1 MTFMGKAKRV
11 GTVSNQSLLRRLE
24 PRIVFDGAA
33 LATGLDATPDQAGSV
48 EDQNASA
55 GLPVAQTED
64 NAAVDFS
71 PEASTAAEI
80 VIVDGRIKDADL
92 LIAGLSP
99 NAQVF
104 TLDPAAGGIA
114 QISEILS
121 QQGGLSAIHIFSHGD
136 AGKLFLG
143 NGELTAANLGDN
155 ANAVSGWGEAL
166 SSNGDLLLWGC
177 DVAATSEG
185 AQFVSELSVLTGA
198 DVAASVDTTGASA
211 QGGDWVLE
219 SQTGSIE
226 SDSPFGWSSLMAYA
240 HVLNTAPDI
249 TPSAAQTVA
258 EDTGLT
264 FSTGTG
270 TQITIADVDNNNL
283 SMTLSVSNGT
293 LTLGGTANLTNLL
306 GNGTNSVT
314 FQGLAAD
321 VTTALNGL
329 IYQGTA
335 NFNGTDSLS
344 VQANDGTAT
353 SNSAIGITVTAVED
367 GPQLVANS
375 MTVAEGN
382 TPSAVTLQTSDLQV
396 TDAESGAADLT
407 YSLVSLPSDGTLRV
421 NGAAATLTTTFTQ
434 ADIASGNVTYTHNGA
449 ENATDSLTFDVT
461 DGAAQKLGTT
471 TFTIN
476 VNAVNDA
483 LVEVAVVDGAVIES
497 QALVIGESL
506 LDHSDVDTAD
516 TSLVYTITAG
526 SVLGEGTLTVN
537 GATVGV
543 GGTFTQ
549 AQINANQVVYTHT
562 GGEPATAQNLSFSVT
577 DGTTTNT
584 GTVNIA
590 VTPLNDTPTP
600 SVNGLTLTEGTSSS
614 FAAINVNVVDPD
626 SSDEQIIYK
635 IESLPTNGTLTLG
648 GNPVVIGTT
657 FSQAQLSTL
666 SYAHNGSETTS
677 DTFNFTARD
686 GAGGVVA
693 STAVPITVTPINDQ
707 VSANGSA
714 TIFEGQSGSVTL
726 NISDNDDTAANI
738 TVRVDSLPANGTLFL
753 NGVAIGSAPFSFA
766 ATQAGLLTYTHD
778 GSDGVGGNPADTSFD
793 ITVTD
798 SGGGT
803 ATPSSV
809 TKTIAIDIQAVDDDP
824 TLPTNVTATVAEGN
838 TLTVSNT
845 QLSATDVD
853 SPDSTLTYQVESLPT
868 SGVLL
873 LDGVHIGVGATFTQ
887 ADIDSGKLQ
896 YTNQSQSAGT
906 DSFNFTLRDGQ
917 INIITGLQGAL
928 RQTPGGALDT
938 QTFNINITEVNDA
951 PVLTANTNQAL
962 TQGDTVTVTTASLNA
977 SDVDSTDTET
987 IFTVTTI
994 PSNGEI
1000 KLNGVAL
1007 TNGQTFTL
1015 DDVKNNRVTYTHT
1028 TAQPTGTDTFQFQLT
1043 DSTGLPGS
1051 PATNTHSFIVTP
1063 APPVPDNTGSGSNPT
1078 IGTNSAITVD
1088 EHGTGSLTGSL
1099 AASDDQAASDLIY
1112 RITTDAQFGQVL
1124 LNGAPLGVG
1133 SLFTQADIDAGLVT
1147 FKSDGSN
1154 DPAATQTDSDSI
1166 TLTLID
1172 GDGGEVTGIVV
1183 NFNISP
1189 INDAPVVS
1197 GPNSLVTSEDVS
1209 INVTGVSV
1217 TDVDEDATANAE
1229 LKMTLSATAGTLS
1242 LSTIAGL
1249 TFTTGD
1255 GSSDA
1260 SMVFTGTLSAINTAL
1275 GTLSYL
1281 PNSNV
1286 GGTDTITIVANDQGN
1301 TGTDP
1306 GTSGDATSE
1315 EGTKT
1320 VNVTVRAINDAP
1332 TIGVNNTLSTV
1343 SEGSTG
1349 TITSALLAAA
1359 DVDNGT
1365 TEQFF
1370 VVTSLPADGT
1380 LLLNGTA
1387 LTKGGFFTQ
1396 DDVNNNRVTYQHDGT
1411 ENFRDTF
1418 NFTLTDGSTSAV
1430 TGTFNIEITPIND
1443 TPTVPTNTGM
1453 VLTEAQTKVIT
1464 AAMLAVGD
1472 PDGSAEIS
1480 LAEDN
1485 ETFTI
1490 TTAPGTGT
1498 ILLDGATYAGE
1509 ALTNA
1514 IIAAG
1519 RLSYQ
1524 HDGSETFT
1532 DSMVITVNDNSATA
1546 GASHTTTATFNFVIA
1561 PLNDD
1566 PVVGN
1571 NVALVVDE
1579 AGSGTIGSTQLGSA
1593 TTATVDPDNNERQV
1607 QYRVTSGVSTGQL
1620 FLSGKAISDGSS
1632 FTLEDIQQNRLTYT
1646 HDGGEVYTDAF
1657 NFRIED
1663 GGGGF
1668 VDGTYNITIN
1678 AINDTPVL
1686 TVPGA
1691 QSVDEDTNL
1700 AITGVSVADDDAH
1713 QGTNQV
1719 TATLSVTSGTI
1730 TLATVSGLTFNNGAN
1745 GDPSMTIQGTLSE
1758 VNAAIATLNYKGNA
1772 NFNGSDTL
1780 NVNFNDLGNFGT
1792 DPGNSGD
1799 GTNEQADATIAITVG
1814 PINDAPT
1821 VTTPAGQ
1828 NVTEDQTLTLSGGT
1842 AITIGDVDAD
1852 DTAGDTLTVTV
1863 NATSGTLTL
1872 GTTSGLTGVSG
1883 DTSKSI
1889 TFTGTRAEV
1898 NAALNGLVYDSD
1910 LNFSGTDTIN
1920 VSVNDNGNT
1929 GSGGAKTGTGSLT
1942 VTVDA
1947 LNDTPAVTVPANQTA
1962 PEDAQ
1967 FVFNSTNNTLIQ
1979 IADVDAGTGLID
1991 VTVALS
1997 GATPGTVTL
2006 SQTSGL
2012 AFQSGTTNGSATITV
2027 RGTLANI
2034 NAALDGAF
2042 YQGPTNTNGFTTTMT
2057 VSVDDRGNTGTDPG
2071 LTGTGSNEIDSA
2083 TFDITVSAI
2092 NDAPTVTTPAAQTAT
2107 EDDATGV
2114 TFGNIGFADVDADAS
2129 SDTMTVT
2136 LSVANGTVTL
2146 SAAAVTSIGS
2156 GNVTNNGTG
2165 TVTVTGTLDA
2175 LNTAINTANTVTYV
2189 ANANFAGSDPL
2200 TISVS
2205 DGGSTGADPST
2216 AGLPATGT
2224 ATTEVGTGTVAITV
2238 NAVNDAPTI
2247 AVPAAQ
2253 TVNEDTNLVLAGGT
2267 AISIADIDSATS
2279 DVTATLTVTSGTLT
2293 ANGST
2298 GPLTSITG
2306 QGTNTLTLV
2315 GTASEIN
2322 TAIASLTYLGTANA
2336 NGSDTLNINVN
2347 DGGNTG
2353 VDPSTVG
2360 QTATGDANNEQANAS
2375 VGLTITAINDT
2386 PTVTTPTQQTAA
2398 TAAGVTFNTTN
2409 NNKISVGDVDIA
2421 GAFVNETVRTTVS
2434 VTTGTLTLGST
2445 TGIAFITGANNS
2457 GSMVI
2462 EGTLAAINTALDGL
2476 QFVPGGDA
2484 DTTATLTVTL
2494 NDKGNVG
2501 ADPGLTGDSSS
2512 EEGTGT
2518 VDIQISEIN
2527 DTPTITAPATV
2538 NGSEDTTIAFTGG
2551 NQVQVGD
2558 VDAFSSDLRVT
2569 LSVANGTLS
2578 LTPGTLA
2585 FSTGDGTSDTTMVFE
2600 GTLTEINT
2608 ALATL
2613 TYIGDTGYNVNQGT
2627 ETLNITVNDKGNTG
2641 TDPGTSGDATS
2652 EEATQAIGITIAA
2665 INDAPTLTV
2674 PGTQTVNEDTDVGIT
2689 GISFA
2694 DTDVGENPTGEMRVT
2709 LSASN
2714 GTLNLATVSGL
2725 SFISGSNDSSAMVI
2739 EGTLAEVNAAV
2750 ATLTYK
2756 GTANFNG
2763 NDTISVTVNDKGNTG
2778 TDPGNTGDAN
2788 SEEATATI
2796 GVTVNPINDTP
2807 TIATPAAQ
2815 TVNEDTNLTIAGVT
2829 FADID
2834 SAGDDVTATLSV
2846 TNGIL
2851 TINSS
2856 ITALTSATGSGT
2868 KDVTLVG
2875 TVAEINAAIAGM
2887 TYRGNLNFHGSDT
2900 LALSINDGGNN
2911 GADPGLTGTG
2921 ANEVASANVGITVSP
2936 VNDAPTVPTPVSATT
2951 TEDAQVTINL
2961 TTGAV
2966 DVDGGT
2972 GVGDATINSYTVQTL
2987 PSAAQGVLFLSDG
3000 TTQVVAGNTLTPA
3013 QAAGLIFKPTADFN
3027 GGPVNFTYIATD
3039 SDGASSAS
3047 ATGAITVTPV
3057 NDAPTVTIPA
3067 AVSVNE
3073 DTNLTVTGVT
3083 FGDIDSATGDVTAT
3097 LSVTNGILT
3106 ITSSTTA
3113 LTSATGSGTKDVTLV
3128 GTVAE
3133 INAAIAGMTYRGNL
3147 NFHGNDTLAMTIND
3161 GGNIGADPSTVGQ
3174 PATGGATDEVG
3185 SANLAITVNPV
3196 NDAPTISTSVNVT
3209 TPEDTQIGIDLTTN
3223 AADVDGGTGVGDA
3236 AISTYTVQTLPTAA
3250 QGVLFLADGTTPV
3263 VAGNTLTP
3271 AQAAGLVFKP
3281 TANFNGGPFNF
3292 TYVTTDTDGASSTT
3306 ATGAI
3311 TVTAVNDT
3319 PTITAPAAQTVDE
3332 DTNLTITGTSFADI
3346 DAGTTDVTATISVG
3360 DGILTLAGT
3369 IGAGLAV
3376 SNDGSATVTLV
3387 GTVAEINAAITSI
3400 TYRGDSN
3407 FHGADTL
3414 QLTINDQG
3422 NTGADPG
3429 LTGGAGN
3436 EQATASVGITVNQVN
3451 DPPTATPF
3459 TTTTPENTTVLV
3471 TLAATDPDG
3480 GTNTTTDAALNTITI
3495 TALPPASEG
3504 VLTFSD
3510 GTTPVVAGT
3519 PITPAQAAD
3528 LRFVPAL
3535 NFNGTVNV
3543 TFIATDTAG
3552 TNSASATGTVIV
3564 SSTNTAPSLATNT
3577 GFTVNEGQ
3585 PVTLANTAL
3594 SVTDPD
3600 NTAGQV
3606 TFTVNTVPANGQI
3619 LKNGSALG
3627 VGGTF
3632 TQDDIDNGRVTYQ
3645 HNGSETTNDTFDV
3658 TATDPG
3664 GLNTGGT
3671 ITVPVTVNPVNDAP
3685 TLVVPG
3691 AQTTAEDTSLA
3702 VTGITVADVDAGTS
3716 DMTVTVS
3723 APNGTLTTTANGSL
3737 TSVSGAGTGT
3747 LTLTGSATALN
3758 TALATLSYDPNLNF
3772 NGADTIT
3779 VLISDGGNTGADPS
3793 SIGVAGTGTT
3803 TDEQASSTIGVTVT
3817 AVNDIPVANTTPG
3830 TPDVVIEPG
3839 GTFTG
3844 VITDYFTDP
3853 DGGPYTFAIGTP
3865 PANGTLVITDP
3876 ATGQFEYTPA
3886 PGFEG
3891 TDTFG
3896 FTVDG
3901 AAIPFPTPVNVQVT
3915 ILVLN
3920 TNVAFIDPSVGQPA
3934 DIPGGGQDGGLGNDV
3949 PGVTFDP
3956 RQIQFGDGDLNLL
3969 NNNEYIRAVV
3979 EDRIDA
3985 LERQYGAASGGEVL
3999 GAALD
4004 VPLENRNNNANIG
4017 EVTLS
4022 GPAAGTGGF
4031 FGGGSS
4037 PQVLGL
4043 SNLPTEAGGP
4053 QPPAEDGQEE
4063 ESGNSEDQPPEN
4075 QEEEEENLQGAPE
4088 EPTGAADQEGD
4099 TPPPATGD
4107 QTGIEAPAA
4116 STQYASTEGLRFSE
4130 QIAAEA
4136 QRMEQQRVSL
4146 LGALNGLAMPEPTDL
4161 PRT

>member
-1 MTFMGKAKRV
+1 MGFMDKSKRV

-33 LATGLDATPDQAGSV
+33 LATGLDAAPAPDQTESV
-48 EDQNASA
+48 EAP
-55 GLPVAQTED
+55 GVPVAQTD
-64 NAAVDFS
+64 DAAAPDFS
-71 PEASTAAEI
+71 PEAVTPSEI
-80 VIVDGRIKDADL
+80 VFVDGRIKDADL

-99 NAQVF
+99 DAQVF
-104 TLDPAAGGIA
+104 TLDPAKDGLS
-114 QISEILS
+114 QISDILS

-143 NGELTAANLGDN
+143 SGELSAANLGDN
-155 ANAVSGWGEAL
+155 AEAVSGWGDAL
-166 SSNGDLLLWGC
+166 TSNGDLLLWGC

-185 AQFVSELSVLTGA
+185 ARFVSELSVLTGA
-198 DVAASVDTTGASA
+198 DVAASVDTTGAAA

-219 SQTGSIE
+219 TQTGSVE
-226 SDSPFGWSSLMAYA
+226 ADSPFGWSSLMAYA
-240 HVLNTAPDI
+240 HVLNTAPQV
-249 TPSAAQTVA
+249 TAGAAETVN
-258 EDTGLT
+258 EDTGLS
-264 FSTGTG
+264 FSNGG
-270 TQITIADVDNNNL
+270 GNQITIADVDNDNL
-283 SMTLSVSNGT
+283 SMTISVTNGT

-314 FQGLAAD
+314 FQGLATD

-329 IYQGTA
+329 TYQGSA
-335 NFNGTDSLS
+335 NFNGADSLS
-344 VQANDGTAT
+344 IQANDGTAT
-353 SNSAIGITVTAVED
+353 SNSAIGITVSAVED

-375 MTVAEGN
+375 MTVDEGN
-382 TPSAVTLQTSDLQV
+382 TPTAVTLQNSDLQV
-396 TDAESGAADLT
+396 TDAESAAANLT

-421 NGAAATLTTTFTQ
+421 NGATATLATTFTQ
-434 ADIASGNVTYTHNGA
+434 ADIAAGNVTYTHNGA
-449 ENATDSLTFDVT
+449 ENATDSLTFNVT
-461 DGAAQKLGTT
+461 DGAGQTLGNTA
-471 TFTIN
+471 FTIN
-476 VNAVNDA
+476 VNAVNDP
-483 LVEVAVVDGAVIES
+483 LEQVAVENGTVIEG

-506 LDHSDVDTAD
+506 LDHNDIDTAD
-516 TSLVYTITAG
+516 TSLVYTVTAG
-526 SVLGEGTLTVN
+526 SVLAEGSLTVN
-537 GATVGV
+537 GVVATVGS
-543 GGTFTQ
+543 TFTQ
-549 AQINANQVVYTHT
+549 AQINANQVVYTHA

-600 SVNGLTLTEGTSSS
+600 SVNGLTLVEGTTAA
-614 FAAINVNVVDPD
+614 FAAVNVTIVDPD
-626 SSDEQIIYK
+626 SSNEQIIYK

-657 FSQAQLSTL
+657 FSQAQLSSL

-693 STAVPITVTPINDQ
+693 ATAVPITITPVNDQ
-707 VSANGSA
+707 VTASGSA
-714 TIFEGQSGSVTL
+714 TVFEGESTSINL
-726 NISDNDDTAANI
+726 NISDNDDANGNI
-738 TVRVDSLPANGTLFL
+738 TINFLTVPANGTLMF
-753 NGVAIGSAPFSFA
+753 NGNPVSASPTAFILAS
-766 ATQAGLLTYTHD
+766 QIGLLTYVHN
-778 GSDGVGGNPADTSFD
+778 GSDGVGGDPADTSFD
-793 ITVTD
+793 IKVTD

-809 TKTIAIDIQAVDDDP
+809 TTTINIDVQPVNDDP
-824 TLPTNVTATVAEGN
+824 TLPTNVTATVAEGG
-838 TLTVSNT
+838 TLTVNNT

-868 SGVLL
+868 SGILL

-896 YTNQSQSAGT
+896 YVNQSQSAGT
-906 DSFNFTLRDGQ
+906 DNFTFTLRDGQ
-917 INIITGLQGAL
+917 INIVTALQGAL

-962 TQGDTVTVTTASLNA
+962 AQGDTVTVTTASLNA
-977 SDVDSTDTET
+977 SDVDSTDAQT
-987 IFTVTTI
+987 IFTVTTV
-994 PSNGEI
+994 PSNGEL
-1000 KLNGVAL
+1000 KLNGTAL

-1028 TAQPTGTDTFQFQLT
+1028 SAQPTGTDTFQFQLT
-1043 DSTGLPGS
+1043 DSTGLPAA

-1063 APPVPDNTGSGSNPT
+1063 APPIPDNTGSSSNPT
-1078 IGTNSAITVD
+1078 VGTNNAITID

-1099 AASDDQAASDLIY
+1099 ASSDIDQPAGSLIY

-1133 SLFTQADIDAGLVT
+1133 SLFTQADIDSGLVT

-1154 DPAATQTDSDSI
+1154 DPAATQASSDSI

-1172 GDGGEVTGIVV
+1172 GAGGEVTGIVV

-1189 INDAPVVS
+1189 INDAPVVA
-1197 GPNSLVTSEDVS
+1197 GPSSLVTSEDVS

-1229 LKMTLSATAGTLS
+1229 LKMTLNATAGTLS
-1242 LSTIAGL
+1242 LGTIAGL

-1255 GSSDA
+1255 GATDA
-1260 SMVFTGTLSAINTAL
+1260 SMVFTGTLGAINTAL
-1275 GTLSYL
+1275 ATLSYL
-1281 PNSNV
+1281 PNANV
-1286 GGTDTITIVANDQGN
+1286 GGGGTITIVANDQGN

-1306 GTSGDATSE
+1306 GNTGDGTSE

-1320 VNVTVRAINDAP
+1320 INVTIRAINDAP
-1332 TIGVNNTLSTV
+1332 TIGVNNTLTTI
-1343 SEGSTG
+1343 SEGATG
-1349 TITSALLAAA
+1349 TITSGLLAAA

-1370 VVTSLPADGT
+1370 VITTLPADGT

-1396 DDVNNNRVTYQHDGT
+1396 DDINNNRVTYQHNGS

-1430 TGTFNIEITPIND
+1430 TGTFNIEITPVND

-1485 ETFTI
+1485 ETFVI
-1490 TTAPGTGT
+1490 TTTPGAGT
-1498 ILLDGATYAGE
+1498 ILFNGVAYAGQ

-1514 IIAAG
+1514 DIAAN

-1566 PVVGN
+1566 PVIGN
-1571 NVALVVDE
+1571 NVPLVVDE
-1579 AGSGTIGSTQLGSA
+1579 AGSGTIGATQLGNA
-1593 TTATVDPDNNERQV
+1593 TTSTVDPDNNERQV

-1620 FLSGKAISDGSS
+1620 FLNGKAIGAGSS

-1646 HDGGEVYTDAF
+1646 HNGDEVFTDAF
-1657 NFRIED
+1657 NFRVED

-1668 VDGTYNITIN
+1668 VDGTYNITVN

-1686 TVPGA
+1686 TAPGA

-1700 AITGVSVADDDAH
+1700 AITGVSVADVDAH
-1713 QGTNQV
+1713 LGTNQV
-1719 TATLSVTSGTI
+1719 TATLSVTNGTI
-1730 TLATVSGLTFNNGAN
+1730 TLATTSGIGFDAGSDGAA
-1745 GDPSMTIQGTLSE
+1745 SMTIRGTLSD
-1758 VNAAIATLNYKGNA
+1758 VNAAIATLTYKGTA
-1772 NFNGSDTL
+1772 NFNGNDTL
-1780 NVNFNDLGNFGT
+1780 NINFNDLGNFGA
-1792 DPGNSGD
+1792 DPMATGGNAD
-1799 GTNEQADATIAITVG
+1799 EQANASIAITVG

-1821 VTTPAGQ
+1821 VTPPAGQ
-1828 NVTEDQTLTLSGGT
+1828 NVTEDQTLTLSGAT
-1842 AITIGDVDAD
+1842 AIVIGDVDAD

-1863 NATSGTLTL
+1863 SATSGTLTL
-1872 GTTSGLTGVSG
+1872 ATTSGLSGVSG
-1883 DTSKSI
+1883 DTSKSV

-1898 NAALNGLVYDSD
+1898 NAAIDGLVYDSD
-1910 LNFSGTDTIN
+1910 LNFAGTDTIN

-1942 VTVDA
+1942 VTVDPI
-1947 LNDTPAVTVPANQTA
+1947 NDTPVVTVPANQTA

-1967 FVFNSTNNTLIQ
+1967 LVFSSGNSNLIQ
-1979 IADVDAGTGLID
+1979 IADADADTGLID
-1991 VTVALS
+1991 VTIALS

-2006 SQTSGL
+2006 SQTTDL
-2012 AFQSGTTNGSATITV
+2012 AFQSGTTNGSATMTV
-2027 RGTLANI
+2027 RGTLASI
-2034 NAALDGAF
+2034 NAALSGAI
-2042 YQGPTNTNGFTTTMT
+2042 YQGPANANGFTTTMT
-2057 VSVDDRGNTGTDPG
+2057 VSVDDRGNTGADPTTVG
-2071 LTGTGSNEIDSA
+2071 QPGTGTVSNEIDSA
-2083 TFDITVSAI
+2083 MFDITVPAV
-2092 NDAPTVTTPAAQTAT
+2092 NDAPTVTTPGTQTT
-2107 EDDATGV
+2107 IEDDTGGV
-2114 TFGNIGFADVDADAS
+2114 TFGNIGFADVDADPAT
-2129 SDTMTVT
+2129 DTMTVT
-2136 LSVANGTVTL
+2136 LSVANGAITL
-2146 SAAAVTSIGS
+2146 SAAAVTSIGA
-2156 GNVTNNGTG
+2156 GNVTNNGSG
-2165 TVTVTGTLDA
+2165 SVTVTGTLNQ
-2175 LNTAINTANTVTYV
+2175 LNAAINTANTITYV
-2189 ANANFAGSDPL
+2189 SNANFAGADPL

-2205 DGGSTGADPST
+2205 DGGSTGVDPST
-2216 AGLPATGT
+2216 VGLPATGT
-2224 ATTEVGTGTVAITV
+2224 ATTEVGTGTVAINVT
-2238 NAVNDAPTI
+2238 AVNDAPTI
-2247 AVPAAQ
+2247 TVPGAQ
-2253 TVNEDTNLVLAGGT
+2253 SVDEDTNLVLTGAT

-2293 ANGST
+2293 ANGAT

-2315 GTASEIN
+2315 GTAAEIN

-2336 NGSDTLNINVN
+2336 NGTDTLNINVN

-2353 VDPSTVG
+2353 VDPSTIPGRPV
-2360 QTATGDANNEQANAS
+2360 TGDANNEQADAS
-2375 VGLTITAINDT
+2375 VALTVNAINDT
-2386 PTVTTPTQQTAA
+2386 PTVTVPGQQTASA
-2398 TAAGVTFNTTN
+2398 AAGVTFSSGNGN
-2409 NNKISVGDVDIA
+2409 QISVADVDANEVSATAVVRATIA
-2421 GAFVNETVRTTVS
+2421 
-2434 VTTGTLTLGST
+2434 VTTGNLALN
-2445 TGIAFITGANNS
+2445 GIAGLSFINGGNNS

-2476 QFVPGGDA
+2476 VFTAGGDS
-2484 DTTATLTVTL
+2484 DTTATLSVTL

-2501 ADPGLTGDSSS
+2501 ADPNLTGDGSS
-2512 EEGTGT
+2512 EQGTGT

-2538 NGSEDTTIAFTGG
+2538 NGSEDTVIAFTGG
-2551 NQVQVGD
+2551 NQVQIGD

-2585 FSTGDGTSDTTMVFE
+2585 FSTGDGTADSTMIFE
-2600 GTLTEINT
+2600 GTLSEINT

-2613 TYIGDTGYNVNQGT
+2613 TYLGNTGYNANQGT

-2641 TDPGTSGDATS
+2641 VDPGTSGDANS
-2652 EEATQAIGITIAA
+2652 EQATHAVGITIAA
-2665 INDAPTLTV
+2665 INDAPTLNV
-2674 PGTQTVNEDTDVGIT
+2674 PGAQTVSEDTSIGIT

-2694 DTDVGENPTGEMRVT
+2694 DTDIAENPTGEMRIT
-2709 LSASN
+2709 LSAAN
-2714 GTLNLATVSGL
+2714 GTLTLATTAGLDFITGTNGSG
-2725 SFISGSNDSSAMVI
+2725 AMVI

-2750 ATLTYK
+2750 ATLTYQ
-2756 GTANFNG
+2756 GNTNFNG
-2763 NDTISVTVNDKGNTG
+2763 TDTISVKVNDKGNTG

-2788 SEEATATI
+2788 SEEASATI
-2796 GVTVNPINDTP
+2796 GVTVNPINDAP
-2807 TIATPAAQ
+2807 TIVKPADQ
-2815 TVNEDTNLTIAGVT
+2815 TINEDTDLTISGVA
-2829 FADID
+2829 FGDVD
-2834 SAGDDVTATLSV
+2834 SAGNDVTATLSV
-2846 TNGIL
+2846 TNGTL
-2851 TINSS
+2851 TVTAS
-2856 ITALTSATGSGT
+2856 TAALTSATGSGT
-2868 KDVTLVG
+2868 KTVTLVG
-2875 TVAEINAAIAGM
+2875 TVAEINAAISGM
-2887 TYRGNLNFHGSDT
+2887 TYRGDLNFHGSDT
-2900 LALSINDGGNN
+2900 LALAINDGGNN
-2911 GADPGLTGTG
+2911 
-2921 ANEVASANVGITVSP
+2921 
-2936 VNDAPTVPTPVSATT
+2936 
-2951 TEDAQVTINL
+2951 
-2961 TTGAV
+2961 
-2966 DVDGGT
+2966 
-2972 GVGDATINSYTVQTL
+2972 
-2987 PSAAQGVLFLSDG
+2987 
-3000 TTQVVAGNTLTPA
+3000 
-3013 QAAGLIFKPTADFN
+3013 
-3027 GGPVNFTYIATD
+3027 
-3039 SDGASSAS
+3039 
-3047 ATGAITVTPV
+3047 
-3057 NDAPTVTIPA
+3057 
-3067 AVSVNE
+3067 
-3073 DTNLTVTGVT
+3073 
-3083 FGDIDSATGDVTAT
+3083 
-3097 LSVTNGILT
+3097 
-3106 ITSSTTA
+3106 
-3113 LTSATGSGTKDVTLV
+3113 
-3128 GTVAE
+3128 
-3133 INAAIAGMTYRGNL
+3133 
-3147 NFHGNDTLAMTIND
+3147 
-3161 GGNIGADPSTVGQ
+3161 GADPSTVGQ
-3174 PATGGATDEVG
+3174 PATGTPTNEIA
-3185 SANLAITVNPV
+3185 SANVGITVSPV

-3223 AADVDGGTGVGDA
+3223 AADVDGNTGAGDA
-3236 AISTYTVQTLPTAA
+3236 GISSYTVQTLPSATA
-3250 QGVLFLADGTTPV
+3250 GVLFLSDGTTAV
-3263 VAGNTLTP
+3263 VAGASLTP
-3271 AQAAGLVFKP
+3271 TEAAGLIFKP
-3281 TANFNGGPFNF
+3281 VPNSSGGPFNF
-3292 TYVTTDTDGASSTT
+3292 TYITTDSDGADSAT

-3311 TVTAVNDT
+3311 TVSPVNDT
-3319 PTITAPAAQTVDE
+3319 PTITPPTAQTVNE

-3346 DAGTTDVTATISVG
+3346 DSGTNDVTATLSVG
-3360 DGILTLAGT
+3360 EGTLTLAGT

-3376 SNDGSATVTLV
+3376 SNDGTATVTLV

-3400 TYRGDSN
+3400 TYRGDAN

-3414 QLTINDQG
+3414 NLTINDQG
-3422 NTGADPG
+3422 NTGADPL
-3429 LTGGAGN
+3429 LTGGPGD
-3436 EQATASVGITVNQVN
+3436 EEATASVGITVNPVN
-3451 DPPTATPF
+3451 DPPVATPF
-3459 TTTTPENTTVLV
+3459 TTTTPENVTVLV
-3471 TLAATDPDG
+3471 TLAATDADV
-3480 GTNTTTDAALNTITI
+3480 GTNTPTNALLDTITI
-3495 TALPPASEG
+3495 TSLPPASQG
-3504 VLTFSD
+3504 VLTLSN

-3519 PITPAQAAD
+3519 PITPAEAAD
-3528 LRFVPAL
+3528 LRFVPAT

-3552 TNSASATGTVIV
+3552 TDSAPATGTVIV
-3564 SSTNTAPSLATNT
+3564 SSTNTAPSVSTNT

-3585 PVTLANTAL
+3585 PVTLSNSAL

-3600 NTAGQV
+3600 NTAAQL
-3606 TFTVNTVPANGQI
+3606 TYTVNTVPANGQI

-3627 VGGTF
+3627 IGGTF

-3645 HNGSETTNDTFDV
+3645 HNGSETTSDTFDV

-3685 TLVVPG
+3685 TIVVPG

-3702 VTGITVADVDAGTS
+3702 ITGITVADTDAGTS

-3723 APNGTLTTTANGSL
+3723 APNGTLTATATGGL

-3758 TALATLSYDPNLNF
+3758 TALATLSYGPNLNY

-3779 VLISDGGNTGADPS
+3779 VLINDGGNTGADPS
-3793 SIGVAGTGTT
+3793 SIGLAGTGTA
-3803 TDEQASSTIGVTVT
+3803 TDEQASSTIAVTIT

-3830 TPDVVIEPG
+3830 TPDVTIEPG

-3844 VITDYFTDP
+3844 FIPDYFTDP
-3853 DGGPYTFAIGTP
+3853 DGGPYVFAVGTP

-3876 ATGQFEYTPA
+3876 ATGEFEYTPN

-3901 AAIPFPTPVNVQVT
+3901 AAIPFPTPVLVQVT
-3915 ILVLN
+3915 ILVQN
-3920 TNVAFIDPSVGQPA
+3920 TNIAFIDPSTGQPA
-3934 DIPGGGQDGGLGNDV
+3934 DIPDGSPPGGIGNNV
-3949 PGVTFDP
+3949 PGVNFDP
-3956 RQIQFGDGDLNLL
+3956 RQIQFAEGDLNLA

-3979 EDRIDA
+3979 EDRIGA
-3985 LERQYGAASGGEVL
+3985 LESQYGAGSGGEVL
-3999 GAALD
+3999 GEALGT
-4004 VPLENRNNNANIG
+4004 PQENRNNNANIG

-4022 GPAAGTGGF
+4022 GPSAGAGGF

-4037 PQVLGL
+4037 PQFLGL

-4053 QPPAEDGQEE
+4053 QPPAEDGEADE
-4063 ESGNSEDQPPEN
+4063 NAEDQTPEE
-4075 QEEEEENLQGAPE
+4075 QDEEENQQGAPT
-4088 EPTGAADQEGD
+4088 EPAGD
-4099 TPPPATGD
+4099 GEQDGETTPPAPGD
-4107 QTGIEAPAA
+4107 QTDLQVPAETPQFA
-4116 STQYASTEGLRFSE
+4116 STAGMRFSD

-4136 QRMEQQRVSL
+4136 QRMEQQRISL
-4146 LGALNGLAMPEPTDL
+4146 LGAVNGLNIPAASDAPGA
-4161 PRT
+4161 